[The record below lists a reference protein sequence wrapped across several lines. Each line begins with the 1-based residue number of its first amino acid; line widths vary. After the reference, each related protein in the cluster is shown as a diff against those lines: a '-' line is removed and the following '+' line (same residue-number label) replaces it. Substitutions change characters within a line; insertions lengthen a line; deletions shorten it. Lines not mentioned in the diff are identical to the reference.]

1 MLFDLLFPNVLLL
14 PDTIAGGESGAGEAG
29 SGGGDDAGS
38 EAGEGGEAGAAAGDG
53 GGDAGKGGDGD
64 GSGGDKGGKPSDDD
78 KQGDGGKDDGGGK
91 DDDGKPKAPDSYDL
105 KLPEGTNLDDAA
117 LEQITERARKLGL
130 TQEQA
135 EKLLEQ
141 ENTNAA
147 KAAEQQQE
155 TWKSQVEEWGKA
167 VKSDKEIG
175 GDKYDATVKASRQ
188 AVERFASPELK
199 KALNETGFGNHPEL
213 VRCFAKIG
221 KAMGEEQPASGSPG
235 GGAAKDTASIL
246 YPGANDSGE

>member
-29 SGGGDDAGS
+29 SGEGDDAGS

-53 GGDAGKGGDGD
+53 DGDADKGGDGD
-64 GSGGDKGGKPSDDD
+64 AAGSGDDN

-188 AVERFASPELK
+188 AVEKFASPELK

-235 GGAAKDTASIL
+235 GGDPKDTASIL
-246 YPGANDSGE
+246 YPEANSSGE